1 MGDKHETTIT
11 DIFELSKNMATVK
24 SAGAEAREQV
34 REAMS
39 TIGKI
44 AFDSGDP
51 DAMEAWTTIYAYF
64 KLMNNITDDMLKIF
78 EKALQDE
85 EDRIIREG
93 E

>member
-1 MGDKHETTIT
+1 MDKERKTTVT
-11 DIFELSKNMATVK
+11 DIFELSKNMADVE

-39 TIGKI
+39 KIGLI
-44 AFDSGDP
+44 AFSSDDP

-64 KLMNNITDDMLKIF
+64 KMINGITDDILKLF
-78 EKALQDE
+78 KKAIGDE